1 MLLLR
6 YRAFGTVFLA
16 LAVLVMVSCVSE
28 KGKHKVPGNYKMEK
42 LLFSDDFSDGIQNWV
57 PEVQEKPESFVKVE
71 DGKMIADV
79 QGGATIW
86 FKHKLEGNILIEY
99 ERTVVMAGGPN
110 DRLSDMNMFWMAND
124 PENSNLFTRNGVF
137 ARYHPLLLYYAGI
150 GGNGN
155 TTTRFRK
162 YDGTGQRILHAGYS
176 DEEHLLKPNITYLVQ
191 IAVYN
196 DSTSLYLDGE
206 KYFSFTDKK
215 PLKSGYFGFRL
226 VKSHQEMDNIK
237 VYRLKE

>member
-1 MLLLR
+1 MLLSFAAL
-6 YRAFGTVFLA
+6 FL
-16 LAVLVMVSCVSE
+16 LACGSE
-28 KGKHKVPGNYKMEK
+28 KGKHRVPDGFKTEK
-42 LLFSDDFSDGIQNWV
+42 LLFSDDFSDGIEDWV
-57 PEVQEKPESFVKVE
+57 PEVQDKPGSYVTIE
-71 DGKMIADV
+71 DGKLIADV

-86 FKHKLEGNILIEY
+86 FKHKLKGNILIEY
-99 ERTVVMAGGPN
+99 ERKVVIADGPN

-124 PENSNLFTRNGVF
+124 PENSNLFTRDGVF

-176 DEEHLLKPNITYLVQ
+176 DEEHLLKPNKTYLVQ
-191 IAVYN
+191 IVVHTN
-196 DSTSLYLDGE
+196 STSLYLDGE
-206 KYFSFTDKK
+206 NYFSFTDKN

-226 VKSHQEMDNIK
+226 VKSHQAMDNFK